1 MSARCFPRWPSA
13 PLWRKFA
20 PLMRVRLVSFDALPI
35 LSWPGT
41 SSFGQVFNPSW
52 VGGTKPG
59 LLVRTQNCTPL
70 VGKCVR
76 CSGNG
81 SAASVLTFS
90 AQQHNR
96 KGGSPTYAPLTRAS
110 VVFGPHDTTD
120 DLGTEDPRVTFDA
133 SSGTFYMFYTCY
145 NSGATPHPRVTLCL
159 ATTVDPSS
167 AIGWVR
173 HRTLQARCE
182 RTACALQ
189 AHRMHRCVMALLASL
204 LALNR
209 ARCC

>member
-1 MSARCFPRWPSA
+1 MSDESVWPDECESKYQRREV
-13 PLWRKFA
+13 LGK
-20 PLMRVRLVSFDALPI
+20 
-35 LSWPGT
+35 G
-41 SSFGQVFNPSW
+41 SFGQVFNPSW

-173 HRTLQARCE
+173 RRTLNARC
-182 RTACALQ
+182 TLHTHPASAPH